1 MITHDRYTADPVI
14 SIYYTVTDRG
24 LHVYRYMVARVQ
36 GASELTLSKV
46 HINF

>member
-1 MITHDRYTADPVI
+1 MIDIQLTQLFPYITQLQIEDYTHV
-14 SIYYTVTDRG
+14 
-24 LHVYRYMVARVQ
+24 YMVARVQ

>member
-24 LHVYRYMVARVQ
+24 LHMYMVARVQ